1 MGNRFLKGAMILSI
15 SMFLTKFLGILYVI
29 PFKQLVGE
37 SGMALYG
44 YAYNPY
50 SLFIN
55 LSTLGIPVGIAK
67 FVSKYNAAGE
77 YDTARKMFKYGIYA
91 MIGLGIT
98 GFLLLYNLAPW
109 YANIV
114 LAGEAELSNTVEDVT
129 MAIQTVSFALLI
141 IPVMA
146 IFRGFFQ
153 GNQNMIPTSVSQ
165 FVEQV
170 VRILFILVGSYYII
184 NIKGGTTEE
193 AVSFSVFSAFL
204 AGVVAF
210 AILYYYWIK
219 NVKGY
224 NYLLSQ
230 SVSHEP
236 RNYGSLFGELISYA
250 IPFAILGLTTNLFQT
265 VDQTTFNH
273 YMIQGGV
280 DKRLAEDLYGM
291 YSQELYKIIMIPI
304 SFAIAFG
311 QPLIPELT
319 HYLTAGNMRQ
329 VRKNLMLAIQ
339 LTCFITV
346 PAVIGMSL
354 LSKPIYIMFFNS
366 NTPGYNE
373 YGGAIFQ
380 LGSILGLFM
389 ALYSIITAILQGI
402 GGQWYGIL
410 FLVIAIVVKYI
421 GNVLLIPTLHANGAT
436 ISTMIAYTVCISCS
450 LYIIKRKTGFKLLTL
465 ARRLVAIFV
474 FVLVM
479 GVIVQVLK
487 LLLNQVL
494 PYQEHYLFAVSY
506 VAIAGLV
513 GAGLYFGLAW
523 YFDLINHLFGTK
535 FSLESLKRRM
545 FKKK

>member
-1 MGNRFLKGAMILSI
+1 MGNRFLKGAMILSV

-44 YAYNPY
+44 YAYSPY
-50 SLFIN
+50 SLFIS

-77 YDTARKMFKYGIYA
+77 YDTARKMFRYAIYF
-91 MIGLGIT
+91 MVGLGVI

-165 FVEQV
+165 FAEQV

-184 NIKGGTTEE
+184 NIKGGTTEQ

-219 NVKGY
+219 NVKSY
-224 NYLLSQ
+224 NRLLRQ
-230 SVSHEP
+230 SVPHEP
-236 RNYGSLFGELISYA
+236 RNYSTLFAELISYA
-250 IPFAILGLTTNLFQT
+250 IPFAILGLATNLFQI

-273 YMIQGGV
+273 YMIEGGV
-280 DKRLAEDLYGM
+280 EKKLAEDLYGM

-319 HYLTAGNMRQ
+319 HHLTAGNMKQ

-346 PAVIGMSL
+346 PAVVGMSL

-366 NTPGYNE
+366 STPGYNE

-380 LGSILGLFM
+380 LGAILGLFM
-389 ALYSIITAILQGI
+389 ALYSITTAILQGI
-402 GGQWYGIL
+402 GGQWYGIGFL
-410 FLVIAIVVKYI
+410 FVALIIKYI
-421 GNVLLIPTLHANGAT
+421 GNVLLIPIFQANGAT
-436 ISTMIAYTVCISCS
+436 LATMIAYTLCISCS
-450 LYIIKRKTGFKLLTL
+450 LYVIKRKTGFKLVTL

-474 FVLVM
+474 FVFVM
-479 GVIVQVLK
+479 GVVVVGLK
-487 LLLNQVL
+487 LILNQVL
-494 PYQEHYLFAVSY
+494 PYQNKYMFAVVY
-506 VAIAGLV
+506 VGIVGIIGGCVYLGLS
-513 GAGLYFGLAW
+513 W
-523 YFDLINHLFGTK
+523 YFDLLTNLFGTK
-535 FSLESLKRRM
+535 FSLKTLKRRIS
-545 FKKK
+545 KKK